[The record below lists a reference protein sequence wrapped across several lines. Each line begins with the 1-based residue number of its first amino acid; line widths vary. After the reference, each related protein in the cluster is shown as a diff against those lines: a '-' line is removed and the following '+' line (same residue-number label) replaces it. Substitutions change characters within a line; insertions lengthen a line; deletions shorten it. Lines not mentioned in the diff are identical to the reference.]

1 MSSAS
6 NTTQAGQPAP
16 TAEEIARALDAIIAS
31 LLDALWT
38 RALFARLLGP
48 LLYPLWNRISR
59 TRQRL
64 ARAMARII
72 AGAPT
77 RPTRPRATPGKRG
90 TTSPIPRRRHGWL
103 THLLGDDIPA
113 YASQLTHLLHQPGVA
128 AALAASPGA
137 ARTLRPLCR
146 MLGTDLP
153 PAQAQGPQAA
163 PRAHAGPRPR
173 RPPLP
178 TLRPQGHPLR
188 QAPRPLAAL
197 ETRIGH
203 PRPKYCY
210 IATITP
216 RPPGRRPPN
225 PPNDNGAT
233 AISGSAVEPEGITG
247 AVEKTRTSTRLP
259 PQAPQACAST
269 IPPRP
274 HRREAAL

>member
-77 RPTRPRATPGKRG
+77 GPARPRATPSKRG
-90 TTSPIPRRRHGWL
+90 TTSPVPRRRHGWL

-137 ARTLRPLCR
+137 TRTLRPLCR

-153 PAQAQGPQAA
+153 PALRP
-163 PRAHAGPRPR
+163 PDPKPRP
-173 RPPLP
+173 
-178 TLRPQGHPLR
+178 
-188 QAPRPLAAL
+188 
-197 ETRIGH
+197 
-203 PRPKYCY
+203 PRPK
-210 IATITP
+210 APKPPPAPTP
-216 RPPGRRPPN
+216 ALAPGDRPFQPYVLKAIRYARRH
-225 PPNDNGAT
+225 G
-233 AISGSAVEPEGITG
+233 
-247 AVEKTRTSTRLP
+247 LW
-259 PQAPQACAST
+259 
-269 IPPRP
+269 RP
-274 HRREAAL
+274 WKPA